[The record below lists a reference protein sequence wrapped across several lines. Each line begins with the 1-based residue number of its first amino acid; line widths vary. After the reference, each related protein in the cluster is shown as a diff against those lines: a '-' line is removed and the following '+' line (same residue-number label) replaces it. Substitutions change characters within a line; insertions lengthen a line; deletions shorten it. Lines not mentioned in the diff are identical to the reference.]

1 MEFLLLLI
9 LFAAKGSPL
18 GGFAKLLQNEP
29 LRSLPVGNTTAGE
42 LANAAQKLGFLTGEK
57 QPCGVLPAAGG
68 DTGIP
73 AAENKNAA
81 FSAAENLDMAFS
93 AAKNLDMAFSAAADG
108 DTGISSGSS
117 PWSALARLAA
127 AKDAFAE
134 FTFLLR
140 ALGAGA
146 QSAPQA
152 GAAGEIAETDPRCNA
167 AGVRCAAA
175 EQNGAAAEQNGGA
188 AEPLSDTADSQ
199 NGAHPHGK
207 AACNPFAPIAPFA
220 PDEYVSAL
228 NRCFA

>member
-9 LFAAKGSPL
+9 LLAAKGSPL

-29 LRSLPVGNTTAGE
+29 LRSLPVGSTTAGE
-42 LANAAQKLGFLTGEK
+42 LASAAQKLGFLTGEK
-57 QPCGVLPAAGG
+57 QPCAVLPAAGG
-68 DTGIP
+68 DGKNS
-73 AAENKNAA
+73 AAENKKAA
-81 FSAAENLDMAFS
+81 FSAAENSDT
-93 AAKNLDMAFSAAADG
+93 AFSAAAGG
-108 DTGISSGSS
+108 DTESSSGSS
-117 PWSALARLAA
+117 PWNALARLAA

-134 FTFLLR
+134 FSSLLR

-146 QSAPQA
+146 QRTPQTGTA
-152 GAAGEIAETDPRCNA
+152 KEHAASPNGCGAAGEIAETAPCFCA

-175 EQNGAAAEQNGGA
+175 EQNGGA
-188 AEPLSDTADSQ
+188 AETLSDAADSQ
-199 NGAHPHGK
+199 SGAHPHGK